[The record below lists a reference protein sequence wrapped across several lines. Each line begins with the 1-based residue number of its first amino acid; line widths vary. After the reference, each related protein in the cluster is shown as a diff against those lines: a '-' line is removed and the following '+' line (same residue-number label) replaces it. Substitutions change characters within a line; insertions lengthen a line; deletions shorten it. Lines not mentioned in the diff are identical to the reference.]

1 MYIRPPCGEWDEE
14 MLYEV
19 DMIPVFWTV
28 DPMDWNRT
36 DISGIVKYVV
46 SNVKDGDIVLM
57 HDIFDTSVAAA
68 LEIVDELKKQGF
80 IFVTVEEIL
89 IS

>member
-1 MYIRPPCGEWDEE
+1 
-14 MLYEV
+14 
-19 DMIPVFWTV
+19 MIPVFWTV